1 MEEWNDKIVAWRKDL
16 SVWQER
22 FDDEYAK
29 LARRR
34 RGWFGKLSQG
44 ELEEIAAL
52 ARQSAGEQQAVDSF
66 RFITELCD
74 TYLAE
79 ALPQNRAKTRAW
91 IGCEALSTN
100 AVWSYALQAIEL
112 LPRQANE
119 NVLRRGLAAVSI
131 VDLRVDYNA
140 FLGALGR
147 LWIAARKAGL
157 DPKPH
162 FEAVAKLSNPGMGG
176 GGACVG
182 ELLMSFASTSYFRDN
197 VRPLLP
203 RAA

>member
-1 MEEWNDKIVAWRKDL
+1 MEEWNDKIVAWRKELDG
-16 SVWQER
+16 WQTR
-22 FDDEYAK
+22 FEDEHHK
-29 LARRR
+29 LARKRA
-34 RGWFGKLSQG
+34 GWFGKLTEG
-44 ELEEIAAL
+44 ELDEVATL
-52 ARQSAGEQQAVDSF
+52 ARRAAGEGQAVESF

-74 TYLAE
+74 AYLVE
-79 ALPQNRAKTRAW
+79 ALPQNRAKVRAW
-91 IGCEALSTN
+91 IGNEALSTN
-100 AVWSYALQAIEL
+100 AVWSYALQAIEM
-112 LPRQANE
+112 LPSQANE
-119 NVLRRGLAAVSI
+119 VVLRRGLAAISI

-140 FLGALGR
+140 FVAALGR

-162 FEAVAKLSNPGMGG
+162 FDALAKLSNPGMGG

-182 ELLMSFASTSYFRDN
+182 QLLKDFSASSYFRDN